1 MSAVDYSS
9 TLSAPDSTRLQHR
22 LLVVGVAGLAACL
35 VGVFVSPEQFF
46 RSYLLGWVF
55 WIGITLGC
63 LAILMLQHLSGGGWG
78 FVIRRLLESGT
89 RTLPLMV
96 VLFAP
101 LAFGLKELYVWAR
114 PPDAIESEALRTV
127 LDHKRPYLN
136 VYFFWL
142 RTAFYFVSWA
152 GLTYFINKW
161 SGEQDSTDDPG
172 PRRRTEALS
181 GPGLI
186 LFGLTVTFASVD
198 WVMSLEPEWFSAIF
212 GILFMGGQALS
223 AIAFV
228 IAVAVVLGMREP
240 MSRIISRGHLHD
252 LGKLLLMF
260 VMLWAYFSFSQFLI
274 IWSGNLPEEIPWYLH
289 RLHGG
294 WQWVG
299 LLLIVFHFAL
309 PFLLLLSRD
318 LKRSGRRLAT
328 VAGAV
333 IVMRLVDLFWLVAP
347 EFSRE
352 GVRVHWLDLAAP
364 VGLGGIWLWFF
375 ARQLR
380 RRPLLPLMDP
390 RTEEMLSRS

>member
-1 MSAVDYSS
+1 MSAVDYNT
-9 TLSAPDSTRLQHR
+9 TLNAPDSSRLQQK
-22 LLVVGVAGLAACL
+22 LLVVGVAGLAAC
-35 VGVFVSPEQFF
+35 VAGVFISPEQFF
-46 RSYLLGWVF
+46 RSYLMGWVF

-96 VLFAP
+96 VLFVP
-101 LAFGLKELYVWAR
+101 VAFGLKELYVWAR
-114 PPDAIESEALRTV
+114 PVDALESEALRTV

-136 VYFFWL
+136 VYFFWV
-142 RTAFYFVSWA
+142 RTAFYFISWA

-161 SGEQDSTDDPG
+161 SWEQDNTDDPR
-172 PRRRTEALS
+172 PRRRSEALS

-212 GILFMGGQALS
+212 GIMFMGGQALS

-240 MSRIISRGHLHD
+240 MSGIISRGHLHD
-252 LGKLLLMF
+252 LGKLLLTF

-294 WQWVG
+294 WQWIG
-299 LLLIVFHFAL
+299 LILIVFHFAL

-318 LKRSGRRLAT
+318 LKRSGRTLAA
-328 VAGAV
+328 VAVAV
-333 IVMRLVDLFWLVAP
+333 IVMRLIDLFWLIAP
-347 EFSRE
+347 EFSGQ
-352 GVRVHWLDLAAP
+352 GVQVHWLDLAAP
-364 VGLGGIWLWFF
+364 VGVGGIWLWFF
-375 ARQLR
+375 ARQLQ
-380 RRPLLPLMDP
+380 RRPLLPLKDP
-390 RTEEMLSRS
+390 RTEGLLSRS